1 MNCWCL
7 VSSVKPFLRTITWPK
22 IHSNVIFF
30 RLSLNCFPLI
40 FLLMMPDIDAT
51 KYKIGNSSGLVKNI
65 WYLSLRVF
73 VLVQEKLWSVSLPG
87 LSWAGGGSQYIYL
100 GAILGEL
107 CGDNTPHSAIWSPP
121 VVYSTLLSPVGTHRT
136 RLPAPASSLNLAAQ
150 PEGTNLWHQEYCAV
164 LSVCGINLNVNK
176 LTLRR
181 LFNLLLF

>member
-1 MNCWCL
+1 MI
-7 VSSVKPFLRTITWPK
+7 SSD
-22 IHSNVIFF
+22 
-30 RLSLNCFPLI
+30 FPT
-40 FLLMMPDIDAT
+40 DDAWHRQNI
-51 KYKIGNSSGLVKNI
+51 IGNSSGLVKTI

-136 RLPAPASSLNLAAQ
+136 TPHPPSSSSLLFK
-150 PEGTNLWHQEYCAV
+150 PRSSTRGTNLWHQEYCAV

-181 LFNLLLF
+181 LFNLLHFRF